1 MLVVDESPLVVPRRR
16 RGAEPAASVVPL
28 TGTTWNTRAASEVH
42 RVATAGASNG
52 NTAGDKNSHH
62 ILVDDATQSDP
73 APPPVLFGFPQRD
86 IGDVTLI
93 PPQSE
98 SPKFLK
104 YLAETR
110 AALSMMQGTLSRRRG
125 GSRSSGPSQ
134 LHRNHNDQQVGFEE
148 RSSPETRRWSVSAA
162 SVDTPLTDQ
171 FYAGDGRVMGGAGGG
186 DFVDET
192 TPTDVVYVVKRE
204 GSPLGWQK
212 RDTPSHTTFTTNV
225 RHDDTDEDCV
235 SDLSS
240 GDDEVLA
247 AGQLASSSL
256 SPARRR
262 ALFSGGMR
270 PPVW

>member
-28 TGTTWNTRAASEVH
+28 TGTTSNTRAASEVH
-42 RVATAGASNG
+42 GVATAGASNG
-52 NTAGDKNSHH
+52 NKAGDKNSHH

-73 APPPVLFGFPQRD
+73 APPPILFGFPQRD

-110 AALSMMQGTLSRRRG
+110 AALSMMQGTLSRRRD

-134 LHRNHNDQQVGFEE
+134 PHRNHNDQLEARG
-148 RSSPETRRWSVSAA
+148 SPETRQWSVSAA
-162 SVDTPLTDQ
+162 SVDAPVTDQ

-204 GSPLGWQK
+204 GSPLRWQK